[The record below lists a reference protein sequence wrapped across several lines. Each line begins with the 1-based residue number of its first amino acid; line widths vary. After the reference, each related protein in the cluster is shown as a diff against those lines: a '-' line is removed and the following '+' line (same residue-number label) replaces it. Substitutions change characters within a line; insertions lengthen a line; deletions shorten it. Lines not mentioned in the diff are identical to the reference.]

1 MTPQGAAG
9 GFDVQA
15 LYSRSEHAAEGS
27 FGEQLA
33 AAVRRGDVEVN
44 AGLLD
49 EMRGGLLVADEIHNA
64 YNILEK
70 NNYGIAIQ
78 YALDALG
85 DEAPRAV
92 FMSYTPMTGS
102 AGEIIDLLNLAVPRS
117 ALPGGMPLRRADFFA
132 RAALPEP
139 RPRPA
144 GRPEGDEEEGEGPT
158 LVVSQ
163 LLEGALE
170 RIGHLAA
177 GRVSFLLDTDVG
189 SYPRRIFVGEEVP
202 GVPYLRLTLCP
213 MSPFHARTL
222 AREQAESGAKSSTAG
237 LAANAYTLYDM
248 AFPNPEFPPDAAL
261 TDTPGAFGLYRS
273 GETPA
278 RLVQA
283 GEGWRSAAGVIVER
297 GAEAGVSS
305 GTYVISGGFLEES
318 RLAHYGAKP
327 ARVVADALA
336 AIRAGPGKIMIY
348 HHRVRMSGVLLYQ
361 EALRMNGVADE
372 LSAPT
377 DATICAVCGVPRKGH
392 AGPGGPPHEYTPARF
407 VVAHSDIDRA
417 VMLRSLARYNA
428 PSNAQGY
435 QYRIVIGSKV
445 VREGL
450 TFRAVR
456 HQLVA
461 SLPTDIPTLIQVFG
475 RVVRKDSHLEL
486 PEDARDV
493 RIRVYVTTNADGR
506 PSPELQRYIDKGREF
521 LVIQEVERALRVYA
535 VDGFANYPR
544 IRAALLT
551 RESADE
557 GQAPAG
563 RPASG
568 EPPGGLRPSLDSLPY
583 SPLVGPGAVPPAAS
597 LREATFEA
605 YGHGEREVAV
615 IAAVCRALFRA
626 RPVWTY
632 ADLWAAARSGEVR
645 GVNYDGALFAEGNFA
660 LALES
665 LARPAGDPP
674 ACVVR
679 VGGFYVAA
687 RAAPGEGLWGGPLGL
702 GLGPALDVESYLRE
716 PPPRGREGAA
726 WPALPQKVAVR
737 VADYLRGAR
746 SGQNFA
752 VRLREFEHGYLL
764 PGARSALELSLVEY
778 GASFHYALLRRLI
791 AGPGPATRDDA
802 RVGNLYRRFRIAVTL
817 ADASSPAVARVFRG
831 SAARD
836 PDALIGY
843 VTPDAV
849 ALYDDAP
856 PAPGWYS
863 ASHADFGIGRR
874 HRENDIVVGFVVS
887 VGEAAQPPGAQGDA
901 SSSFA
906 AASAEA
912 RFKIRPPLHQ
922 LRAAAAAL
930 AKMPGRKTD
939 ARSLAR
945 GAVCE
950 TRPRAEL
957 QAYARRLR
965 DAVLRVGATRLLPEP
980 PARVGGEE
988 PEEEPEEE
996 PPCGCSEWDGGS
1008 PGVGPRRGTGNPGTS
1023 GGFAPRPPAAI
1034 GYAAQH
1040 DRAAQK
1046 KLPSAPEMCDA
1057 LRLHLLALEENARA
1071 PENGMAE
1078 GLRWLYLFNDRPP
1091 TISALIGK

>member
-557 GQAPAG
+557 GQAPRGPSRERRAAG
-563 RPASG
+563 GAAAEPRLAPVQPARRPRRRPAGGLPPRGDLRGVRPRRAGGSRDSRRLPRPLPRPARVDLRRPLGRRSVGRGPGRELRRGPLRRGELRARAREPRPARRRPASLRRAG
-568 EPPGGLRPSLDSLPY
+568 RRVLRRGPRGPRRGALGRPPGP
-583 SPLVGPGAVPPAAS
+583 
-597 LREATFEA
+597 
-605 YGHGEREVAV
+605 
-615 IAAVCRALFRA
+615 RARA
-626 RPVWTY
+626 RPRRRE
-632 ADLWAAARSGEVR
+632 L
-645 GVNYDGALFAEGNFA
+645 
-660 LALES
+660 
-665 LARPAGDPP
+665 PAG
-674 ACVVR
+674 
-679 VGGFYVAA
+679 AA
-687 RAAPGEGLWGGPLGL
+687 
-702 GLGPALDVESYLRE
+702 
-716 PPPRGREGAA
+716 PRGREGAA